1 MVVSESSLAVFELGT
16 RLIVGVF
23 LIARGASLLTSV
35 GARRQVWLAAHQL
48 LPTRM
53 VGPVAMGLPVVELF
67 AGTLLLFGAFS
78 VAGPLLAGAV
88 LVATTTVLWLAVRRG
103 RVLSGGSLCR
113 LRPLTSSY
121 ALFRN
126 VVFIVA
132 VGIVGLRGTT
142 TLALAG
148 SSSWRQSVV
157 VATMIAAVSAV
168 TVVLRQAEQ
177 RRNLVQIASF

>member
-1 MVVSESSLAVFELGT
+1 MGT

-35 GARRQVWLAAHQL
+35 SAWRQVWLAAHQL
-48 LPTRM
+48 LPARI
-53 VGPVAMGLPVVELF
+53 VGPVAKGLPVVELF
-67 AGTLLLFGAFS
+67 AGTLLLFGAFGA
-78 VAGPLLAGAV
+78 AGPLLAGAV

-132 VGIVGLRGTT
+132 VGVVGLRGTT

-157 VATMIAAVSAV
+157 VAAMVASISVV